1 MVLPLG
7 DLHHTRITPVVT
19 YTVIAVNVLVYLIQ
33 VQQGDQFTMAFACTP
48 WEITHNQDIVAPA
61 LKQPVV
67 VRMIDPRDP
76 TGGRVIEVERRPPAI
91 PHAPTPIPVWLTLFT
106 AMFLHGYA

>member
-7 DLHHTRITPVVT
+7 DLHRTRITPVVT
-19 YTVIAVNVLVYLIQ
+19 YTLIAINVLVYLIQ

-48 WEITHNQDIVAPA
+48 WEITHNEDIDAPVLRRPA
-61 LKQPVV
+61 V

-76 TGGRVIEVERRPPAI
+76 TGRHVIEVERRAPAI
-91 PHAPTPIPVWLTLFT
+91 PHAPSPIP
-106 AMFLHGYA
+106 